1 MLELRFEGRQMP
13 SGLKTEKKQAGTVSS
28 RHSSHVAGGS
38 ALLGWDR
45 KSVGRMR
52 LRRQP

>member
-1 MLELRFEGRQMP
+1 MMLELRFEGRWMP
-13 SGLKTEKKQAGTVSS
+13 SGLKTEKMQAGTVSS

-45 KSVGRMR
+45 RKCGEDGA
-52 LRRQP
+52 